1 MDNIDIKSSIK
12 EEGNVKLKVVRGK
25 KILKTVS
32 INNKA
37 TKDLFFGIAMVL
49 LKRTYDSTVNYS
61 PRYLGLGKGTL
72 PEGED
77 VFTHTDLEEPL
88 TMSRVPIR
96 DDSSIKEITSGVSVT
111 FQGIVPY
118 SSVND
123 QDIYEIGLFG
133 TETGGTLLARVQ
145 LPGVLKLEL
154 GTSLIVEWTI
164 YLKNA

>member
-1 MDNIDIKSSIK
+1 MNSIGIKSSIK
-12 EEGNVKLKVVRGK
+12 EEGNVKLKIVRGK

-37 TKDLFFGIAMVL
+37 TRDLFFGIAMVL

-61 PRYLGLGKGTL
+61 PRYLGLGKGTTS
-72 PEGED
+72 ED
-77 VFTHTDLEEPL
+77 IFTNTDLEEPL

-96 DDSSIKEITSGVSVT
+96 DDSSIKETKSEVSVT

-133 TETGGTLLARVQ
+133 TETGSTLLARVQ
-145 LPGVLKLEL
+145 LPEVLNLEL
-154 GTSLIVEWTI
+154 GTSLIVEWTM

>member
-1 MDNIDIKSSIK
+1 MNSIGIKSSIK

-37 TKDLFFGIAMVL
+37 TRDLFFGIAMVL

-61 PRYLGLGKGTL
+61 PRYLGLGKGITSK
-72 PEGED
+72 D
-77 VFTHTDLEEPL
+77 IFTNTDLEEPL

-96 DDSSIKEITSGVSVT
+96 DDSSIKEAKSEVSVT

-133 TETGGTLLARVQ
+133 TETGSTLLARVQ
-145 LPGVLKLEL
+145 LPEVLNLEL
-154 GTSLIVEWTI
+154 GTSLIVEWTM

>member
-1 MDNIDIKSSIK
+1 MNSIGIKSSIK

-37 TKDLFFGIAMVL
+37 TRDLFFGIAMVL

-61 PRYLGLGKGTL
+61 PRYLGLGKGTTS
-72 PEGED
+72 ED
-77 VFTHTDLEEPL
+77 IFTRTDLKEPL

-96 DDSSIKEITSGVSVT
+96 DDSSIKETKSEVSVT

-133 TETGGTLLARVQ
+133 TETGSTLL
-145 LPGVLKLEL
+145 E
-154 GTSLIVEWTI
+154 EFN
-164 YLKNA
+164 YLKY